1 MPAPLSRAVLIA
13 ALGCTLSAC
22 QSSAPPPP
30 VATVPAAPAAAVA
43 PLPTGTGCGPSVA
56 RTQAIVATDVKTGD
70 LSAPVGARFGADLS
84 KAEAAC
90 AAGREGEAMNLLA
103 AAKARYGYR

>member
-1 MPAPLSRAVLIA
+1 MPAPLSRAVLIV

-22 QSSAPPPP
+22 QSSAPPP
-30 VATVPAAPAAAVA
+30 VAAVAAPAAAVA

-70 LSAPVGARFGADLS
+70 LSAPVGTRFSADLS
-84 KAEAAC
+84 KAAGAC
-90 AAGREGEAMNLLA
+90 AAGREGEAMSLLA

>member
-22 QSSAPPPP
+22 QSSAPPP
-30 VATVPAAPAAAVA
+30 VATVPAAPAAVA